1 MRHQGLPTQ
10 LGGHQPLETFE
21 TGRLLAERLREEH
34 LPEIQRMH
42 SDPRVMATLGGL
54 RSDEETAS
62 YLRDNL
68 DHWDRY
74 GYGIWAFR
82 NKTDGRFVGRAG
94 LRNTRVGGEDEVE
107 LAYALVADYWN
118 KGLATEMAR
127 AILKVAFEDLGL
139 IDVVCFTLPANRASR
154 RVMEKAG
161 FEYERDVVHAGSPH
175 VLYRITANG

>member
-1 MRHQGLPTQ
+1 
-10 LGGHQPLETFE
+10 
-21 TGRLLAERLREEH
+21 
-34 LPEIQRMH
+34 MH
-42 SDPRVMATLGGL
+42 RDPRVMATLGGM
-54 RSDEETAS
+54 RSDEETAR

-82 NKTDGRFVGRAG
+82 NKADRRFVGRAG
-94 LRNTRVGGEDEVE
+94 LRNTHVGGEDEVE

-127 AILKVAFEDLGL
+127 AILKVAFEDIGL
-139 IDVVCFTLPANRASR
+139 IDIVCFTLPANTASR

-161 FEYERDVVHAGSPH
+161 LTCVRTYFDEWLDVIEGSELGDVEYALTRAEWERQRAAVTD
-175 VLYRITANG
+175 

>member
-1 MRHQGLPTQ
+1 MIFVHQGLPTQ
-10 LGGHQPLETFE
+10 LGGHQPVETFE
-21 TGRLLAERLREEH
+21 ADRLLAERLREER

-42 SDPRVMATLGGL
+42 RDPRVMATLGGL
-54 RSDEETAS
+54 RSDEESAR

-68 DHWDRY
+68 DHWHRY

-94 LRNTRVGGEDEVE
+94 PRNSHVGGEDEVE
-107 LAYALVADYWN
+107 LAYALVPDIWN
-118 KGLATEMAR
+118 KGLAR
-127 AILKVAFEDLGL
+127 VILKVAFEDLGL
-139 IDVVCFTLPANRASR
+139 IDVVCFTLPASRASR

-175 VLYRITANG
+175 VLYRITAKG

>member
-1 MRHQGLPTQ
+1 MPRPDGRRPV
-10 LGGHQPLETFE
+10 ETFR
-21 TGRLLAERLREEH
+21 TDRLLAERLSEGDLADIR
-34 LPEIQRMH
+34 RMH
-42 SDPRVMATLGGL
+42 RDPRVMATLGGL
-54 RSDEETAS
+54 RSDEETAR

-74 GYGIWAFR
+74 GYGIWALR
-82 NKTDGRFVGRAG
+82 DRTDGRFVGRAG
-94 LRNTRVGGEDEVE
+94 LRNTHVGGEDEVE

-139 IDVVCFTLPANRASR
+139 TDVVCFTLPTNGASR

-161 FEYERDVVHAGSPH
+161 FEYERDVVHAGLPR
-175 VLYRITANG
+175 VLYRITAKG